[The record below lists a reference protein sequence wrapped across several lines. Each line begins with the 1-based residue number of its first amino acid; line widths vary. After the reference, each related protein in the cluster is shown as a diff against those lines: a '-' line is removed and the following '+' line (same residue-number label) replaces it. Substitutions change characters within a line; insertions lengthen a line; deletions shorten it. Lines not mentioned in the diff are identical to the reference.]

1 MDGREI
7 ELKLG
12 LAPEDME
19 RLRLR
24 PCFDIHCQG
33 PPKTR
38 RLTSVYFDTPDFALA
53 AAGISLRVRAI
64 DDHHV
69 QTVKTIGTST
79 SGLFSRAEWE
89 APLDSP
95 VPAPAHLVATGLSA
109 FNDAALI
116 ERLIPIFCTHIDRTI
131 YRLSGDDGELGGK
144 WEVEAALDQG
154 KVEAGDNSEA
164 ICEVELEL
172 RNGAPK
178 RLFMLARQVLETVP
192 ARPLVFTK
200 SERGYHLATGDRYGP
215 VKAKAPP
222 LSFDLTV
229 AEAFQTIARSCL
241 DHLLINERCLL
252 ATGDGEAI
260 HQMRVALR
268 RLRSAI
274 KVFRPII
281 DGPQLAEVKDELRW
295 VLAYLGPARDS
306 GVFLTEIIDPVLA
319 QHPDNAGL
327 EALRAYWHDDHMA
340 KLAQACETVRSHRF
354 STLALRLGEWVE
366 TGSWL
371 GRPGEPP
378 RHKLSAPIS
387 SFALNRL
394 GKAVGKLLSIA
405 GESIGRLSPEEQHAV
420 RIQCKQVRYAGEFF
434 ASLVP
439 RKQMKVFLAELA
451 ELQDVLGR
459 LNDIAVATPKLTG
472 KHVEGGRA
480 KAAGLVAGW
489 HQSRRTA
496 LISEADK
503 AWKRWRNCPQPWQ
516 DD

>member
-1 MDGREI
+1 MDGREV

-24 PCFDIHCQG
+24 PCFDAHCQG

-53 AAGISLRVRAI
+53 AAGISLRVRAV
-64 DDHHV
+64 DSGHV
-69 QTVKTIGTST
+69 QTVKTVGTST
-79 SGLFSRAEWE
+79 SGLFSRDEWE
-89 APLDSP
+89 TTLESAD
-95 VPAPAHLVATGLSA
+95 PAPHHLLATGLA
-109 FNDAALI
+109 PFNDSDLI
-116 ERLIPIFCTHIDRTI
+116 DRLVPVFTTHIDRTV
-131 YRLSGDDGELGGK
+131 YRLAGGGGEDGIA
-144 WEVEAALDQG
+144 WEVEAAFDQG
-154 KVEAGDNSEA
+154 EVVAGAQSEA

-172 RNGAPK
+172 HDGSPD
-178 RLFMLARQVLETVP
+178 RLFALARQVLEAVP
-192 ARPLVFTK
+192 ARPLVSTK
-200 SERGYHLATGDRYGP
+200 SDRGYRLAAGRINAP

-222 LSFDLTV
+222 LTPDLTV
-229 AEAFQTIARSCL
+229 SEAFQQIGRSCL

-252 ATGDGEAI
+252 TTGNGEAV

-274 KVFRPII
+274 KVFRPIL
-281 DGPQLAEVKDELRW
+281 DGPQLAEVKTDLRW
-295 VLAYLGPARDS
+295 LLAHLGPARDS
-306 GVFLTEIIDPVLA
+306 EVFLTEIIDPVVAL
-319 QHPDNAGL
+319 HPNNSGL
-327 EALRAYWHDDHMA
+327 EVLRSYWQDDHTA
-340 KLAQACETVRSHRF
+340 KLAIASEAVRSHRF
-354 STLALRLGEWVE
+354 AVLALKLGEWIE
-366 TGSWL
+366 TGAWL
-371 GRPGEPP
+371 GCPGEAP
-378 RHKLSAPIS
+378 RRKLAAPIS
-387 SFALNRL
+387 PFAMARL
-394 GKAVGKLLSIA
+394 GKSVRKLLSVA
-405 GESIGRLSPEEQHAV
+405 TESLGRLSPEEQHLV

-439 RKQMKVFLAELA
+439 RKHMKVFLAELA

-489 HQSRRTA
+489 HQSRRAA
-496 LISEADK
+496 LVSEAEK
-503 AWKRWRNCPQPWQ
+503 AWKRWRACPQPWT

>member
-24 PCFDIHCQG
+24 PCFDAHCQG
-33 PPKTR
+33 EPKTK
-38 RLTSVYFDTPDFALA
+38 RLISIYFDTPDFALA
-53 AAGISLRVRAI
+53 AAGISLRVRAV
-64 DDHHV
+64 DDGHV
-69 QTVKTIGTST
+69 QTVKTVGTGS

-95 VPAPAHLVATGLSA
+95 ALAPHHLLSTGLA
-109 FNDAALI
+109 TFNDAALI
-116 ERLIPIFCTHIDRTI
+116 ERLAPVFATHVDRTI
-131 YRLSGDDGELGGK
+131 YRLAGDGGE

-154 KVEAGDNSEA
+154 EVVAGPHSEA

-172 RNGAPK
+172 RGGPPD
-178 RLFMLARQVLETVP
+178 RLFTLARQVLETVP
-192 ARPLVFTK
+192 ARPLVSTK
-200 SERGYHLATGDRYGP
+200 SERGYRLAAGSLNLP
-215 VKAKAPP
+215 VKGKAPP

-252 ATGDGEAI
+252 ATGDGEAV

-274 KVFRPII
+274 KVFRPIV
-281 DGPQLAEVKDELRW
+281 DGAQLADVKDDLRW
-295 VLAYLGPARDS
+295 ILANLGPARDS
-306 GVFLTEIIDPVLA
+306 EVFLTEIIDPVLA
-319 QHPDNAGL
+319 QHPDNSGL
-327 EALRAYWHDDHMA
+327 EALRAYWQDDHVV
-340 KLAQACETVRSHRF
+340 KLAQASEAVRSHRF
-354 STLALRLGEWVE
+354 STLALKLGEWVE
-366 TGSWL
+366 TGAWL

-378 RHKLSAPIS
+378 RRKLQAPIA
-387 SFALNRL
+387 SFAMTRL
-394 GKAVGKLLSIA
+394 GKSVGKLLSVA
-405 GESIGRLSPEEQHAV
+405 GDSIGRLSPENQHAV

-489 HQSRRTA
+489 HQSRRAA
-496 LISEADK
+496 LVSEAEK
-503 AWKRWRNCPQPWQ
+503 AWKRWRNCPQPWLE
-516 DD
+516 D